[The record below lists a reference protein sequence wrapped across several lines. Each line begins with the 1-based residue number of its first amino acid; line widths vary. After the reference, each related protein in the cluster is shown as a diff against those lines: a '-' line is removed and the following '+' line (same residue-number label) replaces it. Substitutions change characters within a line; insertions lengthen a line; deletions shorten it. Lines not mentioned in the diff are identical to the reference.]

1 MATST
6 LAKKRMTIIDKFDQP
21 YKVGDIV
28 VYSAL
33 YCGQSAVTQI
43 HVVRKID
50 EQKGNVS
57 THKLG
62 RLRDKLPPGALFGPY
77 YVVGDRK
84 SCIQTPSRGVI
95 LPHGYIQFVDE
106 THPDM
111 SPYSH

>member
-1 MATST
+1 MSV
-6 LAKKRMTIIDKFDQP
+6 IDKFDQP

-33 YCGQSAVTQI
+33 SGQSAVTQI
-43 HVVRKID
+43 HLVRKVD
-50 EQKGNVS
+50 EKKGNVS

-62 RLRDKLPPGALFGPY
+62 RLKDPQPPYAFIGPY
-77 YVVGDRK
+77 YVVSDRK

-95 LPHGYIQFVDE
+95 LPPGYIQFVDE
-106 THPDM
+106 THPNM